1 MLNNRGYRHTIRM
14 YTNFLLLSLRKNGEA
29 NAPRH
34 YFVLMLSTLFFLN
47 LPNRIFF
54 ASIRVIWQDKCAES
68 SFVIDVFNSMNL
80 GLAVQ
85 VTVNKLS
92 SHSVLA
98 RFPRVSKAEK
108 GESTVF
114 YPV

>member
-1 MLNNRGYRHTIRM
+1 
-14 YTNFLLLSLRKNGEA
+14 
-29 NAPRH
+29 
-34 YFVLMLSTLFFLN
+34 
-47 LPNRIFF
+47 
-54 ASIRVIWQDKCAES
+54 
-68 SFVIDVFNSMNL
+68 MNL